1 MPLSGGQ
8 PHAPAGAG
16 PFLEHQVE
24 AIIDPQGFRANVGI
38 VLMNARGQV
47 FWGRRIGMSAW
58 QFPQGG
64 INPDES
70 AEEAMFRELQEEVG
84 LRPEDVEVIG
94 CTRRWLRYRLPRRYV
109 RRTQTPVCIGQKQRW
124 FVLRLAA
131 GEERVDLRSASEPEF
146 DDWRWIDYWES
157 VRLIVPF
164 KREVYFRALTELAPL
179 VSGFAELAPPGFPL
193 APESA

>member
-1 MPLSGGQ
+1 M
-8 PHAPAGAG
+8 
-16 PFLEHQVE
+16 E

-38 VLMNARGQV
+38 VLMNDRGQV

-131 GEERVDLRSASEPEF
+131 GEDRVDLRSASEPEF
-146 DDWRWIDYWES
+146 DDWRWIDYWDS
-157 VRLIVPF
+157 VRFIVPF
-164 KREVYFRALTELAPL
+164 KRDVYFRALSELAPL
-179 VSGFAELAPPGFPL
+179 VANFADLTPPEFPL
-193 APESA
+193 SPPLG